1 LSTLE
6 KSSYFSQ
13 TGRSLGTSRP
23 LLKNREV
30 AWNNLIISKKNCIF
44 HWQGGSLFK
53 WLTYWFQY
61 LSMKVIYEFNIFKVF
76 KIFEISKKKISCLL
90 FFINLLSKAKR
101 KWNFSMSLHRKYYK
115 AGATI
120 ITQFF
125 ILFLFNYYY
134 Y

>member
-1 LSTLE
+1 MSTLE

-13 TGRSLGTSRP
+13 IGRSLGTSRP
-23 LLKNREV
+23 LLKNLCVFHQWAV

-53 WLTYWFQY
+53 WLTYRFQY
-61 LSMKVIYEFNIFKVF
+61 LSLKVIYEFSIFKVF

-90 FFINLLSKAKR
+90 FFFINLPSKAKR
-101 KWNFSMSLHRKYYK
+101 KRNFPMSLHRKYYK

-120 ITQFF
+120 IT
-125 ILFLFNYYY
+125 
-134 Y
+134 